1 MTCFLSLCGKG
12 AVSAAEPTIDID
24 GGVENIKFYT
34 YRELQLATENFSQV
48 NKIGEGGFGLV
59 YKGRLKDGTM
69 IAVKVLSPESRQGL
83 REFVTELTVLANI
96 EHENLVEILGCCAE
110 GNNRILVSIYCENSS
125 LAQTLLGQSNSS
137 IFFNWRT
144 RRNICIG
151 IAKGLAFLHE
161 EVHPRIIHRDI
172 KASNILL
179 DKDLTAKISDFGL
192 AKLIPA
198 NMTHVS
204 TRVAGT
210 LGYLA
215 PEYALRGQLTRK
227 ADIYSFGVLLLEI
240 VCGRCNRNRRL
251 PPADQHLLQRAWRML
266 EKETLVEL
274 VDEAFRVE
282 LDIEEASRFC
292 KIALLCTQGVPKRR
306 PTMSTVVRM
315 FQGEVDITEMTI
327 TRPGLL
333 SEFDLKEKE
342 KENPTATA
350 TATGTGTATGA
361 SDMKNSSS
369 LFSSDSS
376 SLPSD
381 PTNPTSYPTMTFT
394 SISSRSD

>member
-151 IAKGLAFLHE
+151 IAKGLA
-161 EVHPRIIHRDI
+161 
-172 KASNILL
+172 
-179 DKDLTAKISDFGL
+179 
-192 AKLIPA
+192 
-198 NMTHVS
+198 
-204 TRVAGT
+204 
-210 LGYLA
+210 GYLA

>member
-1 MTCFLSLCGKG
+1 MTCFLFICGNG
-12 AVSAAEPTIDID
+12 ARSVDEPTVDIV
-24 GGVENIKFYT
+24 GVSGVENIKFYT
-34 YRELQLATENFSQV
+34 YKELQHATGNFSQV

-59 YKGRLKDGTM
+59 YKGRLKDGTL

-83 REFVTELTVLANI
+83 REFVTELTVLATI
-96 EHENLVEILGCCAE
+96 EHENLVGILGCCTE
-110 GNNRILVSIYCENSS
+110 GNNRILVSRYLENNS
-125 LAQTLLGQSNSS
+125 LSQSLLGQNPGG
-137 IFFNWRT
+137 IDFNWRI

-151 IAKGLAFLHE
+151 IARGLAFLHE
-161 EVHPRIIHRDI
+161 EVHPRIVHRDI

-179 DKDLTAKISDFGL
+179 EKDLSAKITDFGL

-251 PPADQHLLQRAWRML
+251 PPGDQHLLQRAWRMF

-274 VDEAFRVE
+274 IDEAFRGD
-282 LDIEEASRFC
+282 LDIEEASRFL
-292 KIALLCTQGVPKRR
+292 KIALLCTQGVPKLR
-306 PTMSTVVRM
+306 PMMSTVVRM
-315 FQGEVDITEMTI
+315 LQGKVEIDEMSITK
-327 TRPGLL
+327 PGLL
-333 SEFDLKEKE
+333 SEFDLKAKE
-342 KENPTATA
+342 SPAEP
-350 TATGTGTATGA
+350 
-361 SDMKNSSS
+361 SS
-369 LFSSDSS
+369 LFSPSSGSS
-376 SLPSD
+376 SLPSEQ
-381 PTNPTSYPTMTFT
+381 TNPTCATITFT
-394 SISSRSD
+394 SISTRSN